1 MPKCF
6 IVDVEVGSKYASVSI
21 MLLKYWFLD
30 GDVICSKQI
39 TGIMVSMIDSK
50 FGKKA
55 MVKRK
60 LLRYSTKISLL
71 DKFDLSSIDGSAY
84 LDVPYAMKFFCQKGN
99 GGKPLLHNFVSIF
112 FLHLHLHLHLQ
123 RVTYLHIKIYLQKM
137 HISYCCYCL
146 RKWLQ
151 VKSRIWSIMHK
162 MMSKAA
168 TPEPVLELLVWKWKK
183 SCSSNFCTCLWHKLI
198 CTNFKFMQLF

>member
-60 LLRYSTKISLL
+60 LLCYSTKISLL
-71 DKFDLSSIDGSAY
+71 DKFNLSSIDGSAC

-112 FLHLHLHLHLQ
+112 FFFAFAFAFATCYIF
-123 RVTYLHIKIYLQKM
+123 TYQNLSAKNAHI
-137 HISYCCYCL
+137 
-146 RKWLQ
+146 
-151 VKSRIWSIMHK
+151 
-162 MMSKAA
+162 
-168 TPEPVLELLVWKWKK
+168 LLLLLPPQMVA
-183 SCSSNFCTCLWHKLI
+183 S
-198 CTNFKFMQLF
+198 

>member
-30 GDVICSKQI
+30 GDVIFSKQI

-60 LLRYSTKISLL
+60 LLRYSTKTSLL

-112 FLHLHLHLHLQ
+112 FFFAFAFAFATCYIF
-123 RVTYLHIKIYLQKM
+123 TYQNLSAKNAHIF
-137 HISYCCYCL
+137 
-146 RKWLQ
+146 
-151 VKSRIWSIMHK
+151 
-162 MMSKAA
+162 
-168 TPEPVLELLVWKWKK
+168 LLLLPPQMVA
-183 SCSSNFCTCLWHKLI
+183 S
-198 CTNFKFMQLF
+198 

>member
-71 DKFDLSSIDGSAY
+71 DKFDLSSIDGSAC

-99 GGKPLLHNFVSIF
+99 GGKPLLHNFVCIF
-112 FLHLHLHLHLQ
+112 FFFCICICICNVLHIYISKFICKKC
-123 RVTYLHIKIYLQKM
+123 TYLTLVIASANGCKL
-137 HISYCCYCL
+137 
-146 RKWLQ
+146 
-151 VKSRIWSIMHK
+151 
-162 MMSKAA
+162 KAGSD
-168 TPEPVLELLVWKWKK
+168 LL
-183 SCSSNFCTCLWHKLI
+183 CTR
-198 CTNFKFMQLF
+198 